1 MVFKSQRAA
10 QMAMNKAEKAY
21 TNACRAANV
30 AYRDAMASDADPMA
44 AHDAAVKARSEA
56 WDHGAAVYS
65 AAKAQGHFVFSW
77 HFSDSNPTRDLIA
90 ANID

>member
-10 QMAMNKAEKAY
+10 QMAMTKAEKAY

-65 AAKAQGHFVFSW
+65 AAKTQGYWVLSW